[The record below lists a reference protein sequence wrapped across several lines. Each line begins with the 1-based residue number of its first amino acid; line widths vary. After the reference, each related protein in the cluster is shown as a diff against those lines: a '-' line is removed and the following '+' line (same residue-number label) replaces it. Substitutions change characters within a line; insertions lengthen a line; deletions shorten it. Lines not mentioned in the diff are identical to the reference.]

1 VAEARIVVKG
11 ACLRGGINQI
21 KIKIKIS
28 SQFTLSGSQ
37 GETDPSSTFKLE
49 AGFLEQTLQRRGG
62 RIWEHNHTLVLYLS
76 SKAPLG
82 SAQP

>member
-1 VAEARIVVKG
+1 MDTLQWAKRRFLFNSNRLDYLG
-11 ACLRGGINQI
+11 AFLGLGRKLG
-21 KIKIKIS
+21 
-28 SQFTLSGSQ
+28 
-37 GETDPSSTFKLE
+37 STFKLE